1 MPARKVKTISV
12 PELPKIKFNKSLYF
26 PLIVLAAFIL
36 GLVIGTLYTEVQYLK
51 KGVSTATT
59 TTGTGTGT
67 DGQTGAA
74 PAPVTV
80 DIKTVKDLFND
91 KNMHFGDA
99 NRKNLF
105 VMVSDPSCPFCH
117 LATGL
122 DPELNS
128 TSGDQFKLVS
138 QGGSYVAPVEEM
150 RKLVDSGDASFVWIY
165 SPGHGN
171 GEMGTKAL
179 YCAYDQDKFWEVH
192 DKLMSD
198 AGYKLM
204 NDNIK
209 NDKSKT
215 KDLVDFIGNVVNS
228 QKLTDCI
235 DSGKYDDRLTSDAS
249 LATSLGIS
257 GTPGFFINE
266 SRIDG
271 AENWTSM
278 KSLVK

>member
-1 MPARKVKTISV
+1 MPVKTIRSRI
-12 PELPKIKFNKSLYF
+12 PLPTNLPKIKLDKQLYF
-26 PLIVLAAFIL
+26 PLIVVAAFVL
-36 GLVIGTLYTEVQYLK
+36 GLVIGVLYTEVQYLK

-59 TTGTGTGT
+59 GTNT
-67 DGQTGAA
+67 QTAA
-74 PAPVTV
+74 TPAPVTV
-80 DIKTVKDLFND
+80 DIKTIKDLFND
-91 KNMHFGDA
+91 KNIHFGDA

-171 GEMGTKAL
+171 GELGTRAL
-179 YCAYDQDKFWEVH
+179 YCGYEQGKFWEVH

-198 AGYKLM
+198 GGYKLM
-204 NDNIK
+204 NDQVQ

-215 KDLVDFIGNVVNS
+215 QQVVDFIGNVVDD
-228 QKLTDCI
+228 QKLSSCMTG
-235 DSGKYDDRLTSDAS
+235 GKYDDRLTSDAS
-249 LATSLGIS
+249 LASSLGVQ

-266 SRIDG
+266 NRIDG
-271 AENWTSM
+271 ADNWTNMTSFL
-278 KSLVK
+278 K